1 MNEDLMNVTM
11 LENKEIVVTDT
22 IEEIAIEE
30 NKIDSVVAEETVY
43 EIDVRPEDIDVID
56 ISEGMG
62 WVGGDNRYHNSL
74 LGIDGPNQHPITSI
88 TGLREELDEIER
100 IKSIYSDKYNVAN
113 YYKWR
118 DAAYDESGYFVSL
131 VPDSSTIQICNGSNI
146 FGVSVDNAGFI
157 GGQDGSAPRDNTYGL
172 IVTSGLVSVRA
183 ELDVNIGDYVNCNT
197 KGYAKRSASNYG
209 YRVLALENKH
219 GVHYATIMLGV
230 QADITDAIG
239 ADVIALDGRL
249 DAAETNIVSAINV
262 ANQAYQKASEI
273 DVSNKDMSNK
283 VDVAIGKV
291 DNMVSDMENLET
303 QISSSASVAAQA
315 QAIAQ
320 SAATSAESMR
330 IEAVDKV
337 GDVLSETSNLRRE
350 FEAKSIEIESELN
363 DAIREMQNTKESM
376 ESMNAEIQGDID
388 DVNTEFQKLTKELE
402 PLAVWPEG
410 SSATDAN
417 GIAGFVARANQDSIT
432 LASMAKLEGEFGEA
446 IAGFAQEATTDN
458 ATVKALAGYQQKDEN
473 GNPYGSFGV
482 SSLIAQ
488 VDSNASNIKLL
499 SKLEGEGFESLAAL
513 ATQVTQNS
521 ASISTL
527 TSHIAGDFE
536 NTYDWVVDGKDT
548 DKVYYDQNSGLYHYY
563 KDGQW
568 RSTQKA
574 YEAGLKGS
582 LAGVQQTADE
592 NAANI
597 EMITSIDGEFEQS
610 LAGFVSNATSEN
622 AEIKALAEY
631 GYEDD
636 NGDRHYGATGIM
648 AEVSKNKSAIEAI
661 ASHEFVDANGN
672 TVSGLAGLQAQV
684 DDAKTQA
691 GLVANRIVGKYT
703 VVPKYPEG
711 DESKIAT
718 LDIDQI
724 YYTTLSYIEND
735 VKKYVVRIWV
745 YIDSKWQSVQ
755 GFGNFINTYPN
766 VLQKDTVYYFG
777 DMIQYY
783 AYWKDIY
790 WTTTNDAYSAGLTA
804 AISGVQVVSDEH
816 SASIDSLSTWQGET
830 NIAMARIEQKA
841 DVNGAYIQSTVS
853 NMDKYAV
860 GLHSQAYG
868 FTLTQ
873 AINILTDGMVYVPTE
888 NCTEECYYATHKE
901 VVEVEYIGD
910 AAPYDHDVVYYATRS
925 KKYWYYGYDESIK
938 QFTMLSFEE
947 LPKYSR
953 SFTKGYLYQWLKVDG
968 QHRWVTV
975 DKNYNPIEDINTS
988 APSVYFSNKEV
999 TISNTDSYGY
1009 WYTNGDTIT
1018 NIDGTTGT
1026 YAPYTLY
1033 KWSLA
1038 HKDNGVEKYHWV
1050 AVATLAG
1057 NSQSRAVSQV
1067 KQDANSIE
1075 NRVTNVEGSAAIS
1088 KQWIDDNSVNI
1099 QDVVTWKGKNADSI
1113 ATFMSTA
1120 NDNFVSTSQ
1129 VAQIVDK
1136 DGNINAA
1143 SIVTAVNKSGSSV
1156 VIDADHINLNGK
1168 VTIGDLSV
1176 EAQDNLISSSQILYG
1191 LSDGSGENN
1200 KPTKWVDQSEWNKGE
1215 NVWTEGK
1222 YVWQKT
1228 IVTKVNGSTVETVVC
1243 IQGAKGEPG
1252 KTPIKGEDYFD
1263 GTNGENGTSIIWK
1276 GTFDESPSNPENGW
1290 AYYDN
1295 KAKASYVYQDGWYQM
1310 SIDGVDGQKGSD
1322 GVSIVWK
1329 GELETRPD
1337 NGEEN
1342 WVYKDKN
1349 DGVVYICTG
1358 DGLWEPMVLDGN
1370 DGAPGAQ
1377 GADGLSVF
1385 ITYNDSVET
1394 PDVPTIDGT
1403 EGGWHTEATSNS
1415 VWMSQKVAKDAISGV
1430 WGNPIK
1436 IKGEPGATGGTGT
1449 SVTKVVIRYY
1459 ISESN
1464 DNNNKP
1470 SDTADGWF
1478 EDFDEML
1485 SQYWS
1490 LRDDN
1495 PEKNYYIWSHE
1506 KVYYD
1511 NIDPTYSS
1519 ATVNS
1524 ATSIISMYCKDNGV
1538 TKIDGGNI
1546 ATGTITADHI
1556 ASNTITADKIA
1567 SKTITADQIDVE
1579 NLTADTSFI
1588 ENLKVDMANVT
1599 GALTVANPDGSLL
1612 LKAGNNAVEIGGW
1625 HVTESGI
1632 ETEQETVGL
1641 LSDKS
1646 MRTLSSLVDEDVQ
1659 KKVSIYAGYE
1669 PYTEY
1674 VTNEVWSNDGVAY
1687 FYYNLQYPIVGAE
1700 LYSSKGEFYDS
1711 ELTAVFERDGSV
1723 SIPYN
1728 KAYTAS
1734 LCFRDVINFRLSSW
1748 DCVISD
1754 EDGNNKTVT
1763 VYNVYRSNNDGSIK
1777 ITIGIDEDDELWST
1791 KESISGVIRCSCE
1804 FYDIFDDGNS
1814 VEININETDNTVV
1827 FNGRLIP
1834 SLPYGL
1840 TCTIVLLLK
1849 KTDKQTRFAV
1859 LEDGSL
1865 YTSAAKI
1872 SGGSL
1877 QIGNT
1882 EDNGDYAEIS
1892 EDGVLSARGVKISG
1906 QINASSGNIA
1916 DLKIVDRGLASYDTD
1931 GNKLYS
1937 LNELGLN
1944 LYKSDAQVNVGD
1956 LTLCYDAQEKQTTIT
1971 TSGHLAIRGANETQL
1986 EFMKST
1992 SGVHRSSG
2000 ITLHYQAKK
2009 FYKDS
2014 ISADVWI
2021 SAPSSQPL
2029 YPVTIYVEWQNSY
2042 ETYGGIIP
2050 LTIRSNM
2057 SESDKINFEITNSRY
2072 SRRVRFRVDNGAWTE
2087 YVADDDMDTN
2097 VYSFDNFSSFDQ
2109 ASSLDNLYVTGNL
2122 VPSNNTYNLGG
2133 AQDDQFWNNIYCNT
2147 SAIDLSDRN
2156 KKNSI
2161 QRLSDAH
2168 TQIFDSLQPVSYK
2181 FNQNTSN
2188 RTHIGL
2194 IAQDV
2199 KEAVENAG
2207 LTTKDFAAYCEWEKD
2222 DGSTGC
2228 GLRYS
2233 EFISLCIDQIQKLK
2247 KRVEE
2252 LEDKINNTK

>member
-197 KGYAKRSASNYG
+197 KGYAKSSASNYG

-291 DNMVSDMENLET
+291 DNMVSNMENLET

-350 FEAKSIEIESELN
+350 FETKSIEIESELN

-388 DVNTEFQKLTKELE
+388 DVNTEFKKLTKELE

-410 SSATDAN
+410 SSVTDAN
-417 GIAGFVARANQDSIT
+417 GIAGFVARANKDSVTI
-432 LASMAKLEGEFGEA
+432 ASMAKLEGEFGEA
-446 IAGFAQEATTDN
+446 IAGFAQEAATDN
-458 ATVKALAGYQQKDEN
+458 ATVKALASYQQKDEN

-527 TSHIAGDFE
+527 ASHIAGDFE

-672 TVSGLAGLQAQV
+672 AVSGLAGLQAQV

-816 SASIDSLSTWQGET
+816 SASIDNLSTWQGET

-938 QFTMLSFEE
+938 QFTMLSSEE

-999 TISNTDSYGY
+999 AISNTDSYGY
-1009 WYTNGDTIT
+1009 WYTDGGTIT

-1067 KQDANSIE
+1067 KQDANSIDL
-1075 NRVTNVEGSAAIS
+1075 RITDVEGSFAGMNAELTETQSEVSALSAWKNGESTNEAIIRQETNDDKAS
-1088 KQWIDDNSVNI
+1088 IVISTLRKDSDGNIEKQASLALVSNDDNSALVIGADNI
-1099 QDVVTWKGKNADSI
+1099 DFTAGNFTIDADKINFTGQKLNIKVDATNIDGVLTIGHLPDTVAETSDIPTKTSDLTNDSGFQNQEGVVTIAKGSITADYIKTLNLEVGNQIQMGSDATISWDKINSKPNDI
-1113 ATFMSTA
+1113 ATIT
-1120 NDNFVSTSQ
+1120 N
-1129 VAQIVDK
+1129 VADAK
-1136 DGNINAA
+1136 TEAINAA
-1143 SIVTAVNKSGSSV
+1143 SEDATLKANEAQQNAISAASSDATAKANDAKSKAISEIENKGYQTSDQVTTITRNEISTAT
-1156 VIDADHINLNGK
+1156 INAEQIN
-1168 VTIGDLSV
+1168 VGDLN
-1176 EAQDNLISSSQILYG
+1176 A
-1191 LSDGSGENN
+1191 
-1200 KPTKWVDQSEWNKGE
+1200 
-1215 NVWTEGK
+1215 
-1222 YVWQKT
+1222 
-1228 IVTKVNGSTVETVVC
+1228 
-1243 IQGAKGEPG
+1243 
-1252 KTPIKGEDYFD
+1252 F
-1263 GTNGENGTSIIWK
+1263 
-1276 GTFDESPSNPENGW
+1276 
-1290 AYYDN
+1290 
-1295 KAKASYVYQDGWYQM
+1295 
-1310 SIDGVDGQKGSD
+1310 
-1322 GVSIVWK
+1322 
-1329 GELETRPD
+1329 
-1337 NGEEN
+1337 
-1342 WVYKDKN
+1342 
-1349 DGVVYICTG
+1349 
-1358 DGLWEPMVLDGN
+1358 
-1370 DGAPGAQ
+1370 
-1377 GADGLSVF
+1377 
-1385 ITYNDSVET
+1385 
-1394 PDVPTIDGT
+1394 
-1403 EGGWHTEATSNS
+1403 
-1415 VWMSQKVAKDAISGV
+1415 
-1430 WGNPIK
+1430 
-1436 IKGEPGATGGTGT
+1436 GAT
-1449 SVTKVVIRYY
+1449 
-1459 ISESN
+1459 
-1464 DNNNKP
+1464 
-1470 SDTADGWF
+1470 
-1478 EDFDEML
+1478 
-1485 SQYWS
+1485 
-1490 LRDDN
+1490 
-1495 PEKNYYIWSHE
+1495 
-1506 KVYYD
+1506 
-1511 NIDPTYSS
+1511 
-1519 ATVNS
+1519 
-1524 ATSIISMYCKDNGV
+1524 
-1538 TKIDGGNI
+1538 
-1546 ATGTITADHI
+1546 
-1556 ASNTITADKIA
+1556 
-1567 SKTITADQIDVE
+1567 
-1579 NLTADTSFI
+1579 
-1588 ENLKVDMANVT
+1588 
-1599 GALTVANPDGSLL
+1599 
-1612 LKAGNNAVEIGGW
+1612 IGGW

-1641 LSDKS
+1641 LSDKDTY
-1646 MRTLSSLVDEDVQ
+1646 TLSSLVDEDVQ
-1659 KKVSIYAGYE
+1659 SNVSIYAGGDKYRV
-1669 PYTEY
+1669 Y
-1674 VTNEVWSNDGVAY
+1674 VTDTVWSNDGMAY
-1687 FYYNLQYPIVGAE
+1687 FYYNSPYSIVGAE
-1700 LYSSKGEFYDS
+1700 LYYSKGAFYDS
-1711 ELTAVFERDGSV
+1711 ELHVVFERDPLEDTLEQYV
-1723 SIPYN
+1723 
-1728 KAYTAS
+1728 YTAS
-1734 LCFRDVINFRLSSW
+1734 LSFGDIIYFSMPNHSCL
-1748 DCVISD
+1748 ISD
-1754 EDGNNKTVT
+1754 DAGNNKEVQ
-1763 VYNVYRSNNDGSIK
+1763 VRNWFYDKVGNVK
-1777 ITIGIDEDDELWST
+1777 ITIGIDKQNDDEEEKWYLN
-1791 KESISGVIRCSCE
+1791 ESVGGTITCSCE
-1804 FYDIFDDGNS
+1804 FYSIFDDGDS
-1814 VEININETDNTVV
+1814 VEIDINEAYNVV
-1827 FNGRLIP
+1827 AFNGRLLP
-1834 SLPYGL
+1834 SIPYGL
-1840 TCTIVLLLK
+1840 TCTIVLLL
-1849 KTDKQTRFAV
+1849 TTTNKQSCFAV
-1859 LEDGSL
+1859 LSDGSL
-1865 YTSAAKI
+1865 YAKAANI
-1872 SGGSL
+1872 SGSIVAERGT
-1877 QIGNT
+1877 IGNLSI
-1882 EDNGDYAEIS
+1882 EDGLTGYDEGNKPTLKLDKSGLHVLSDNARIQVGNLSIYNTIDKDNNISTNMKTSGDFTLQADEGAGIRFISDTSEDASEIS
-1892 EDGVLSARGVKISG
+1892 VSITGACCVGG
-1906 QINASSGNIA
+1906 YGNTYIRAEA
-1916 DLKIVDRGLASYDTD
+1916 DSKTRHDLTFSVTCRRYTLHNGREYNVMESTIFFTIPAGEKFSEAIKFSGLASQYLAVKKVDGTWANGFYMGDKYDGTYYTILE
-1931 GNKLYS
+1931 NYQ
-1937 LNELGLN
+1937 
-1944 LYKSDAQVNVGD
+1944 LYKQYKSNMD
-1956 LTLCYDAQEKQTTIT
+1956 LI
-1971 TSGHLAIRGANETQL
+1971 IRGNLIPEEDGYTADKYYVGTEKNPWA
-1986 EFMKST
+1986 
-1992 SGVHRSSG
+1992 GV
-2000 ITLHYQAKK
+2000 
-2009 FYKDS
+2009 FS
-2014 ISADVWI
+2014 I
-2021 SAPSSQPL
+2021 
-2029 YPVTIYVEWQNSY
+2029 
-2042 ETYGGIIP
+2042 
-2050 LTIRSNM
+2050 
-2057 SESDKINFEITNSRY
+2057 
-2072 SRRVRFRVDNGAWTE
+2072 
-2087 YVADDDMDTN
+2087 
-2097 VYSFDNFSSFDQ
+2097 
-2109 ASSLDNLYVTGNL
+2109 TGN
-2122 VPSNNTYNLGG
+2122 
-2133 AQDDQFWNNIYCNT
+2133 
-2147 SAIDLSDRN
+2147 IDLSDRN
-2156 KKNSI
+2156 AKNAI
-2161 QRLSDAH
+2161 QPLTDAH

-2207 LTTKDFAAYCEWEKD
+2207 LTTKDFAAYCEWERD
-2222 DGSTGC
+2222 DGSVGC

-2252 LEDKINNTK
+2252 LEDKLNNTK